1 MITDRKGT
9 SFPVMC
15 NFGCSELLNSRPLY
29 MGDRLREI
37 SNVDFRMFRFTDE
50 TREEAE
56 SVLLAYEK
64 GEKPKGEFT
73 RGLYYRGVE

>member
-15 NFGCSELLNSRPLY
+15 SFRCSELLNSRPLY

-56 SVLLAYEK
+56 QVLLAYEK